1 MALSLFD
8 CDEAVRWF
16 KISRY
21 TLESA
26 LVDYEAGFYS
36 WCCFKAHQ
44 VAEYVLKSILRGSGS
59 PSFGHDLVDLWRQA
73 KEICSVLENMLDCI
87 TFLNKMY
94 IPPRYPDAWGSGLNV
109 TFNRF

>member
-1 MALSLFD
+1 VALSLFD